1 MLRRGETRRAWPLAR
16 TARNIMPLVPLVAGL
31 GLLASLLEGAG
42 IGLLIPLLT
51 ILLASDASNAL
62 PGPLRALAPIFTR
75 VDADD
80 RAFILA
86 GAILSLILLKGVVQ
100 VANGW
105 LVASIDS
112 QIGSDIRKG
121 IASSLLAVE
130 YPFFLEQ
137 DAARLTRIAANDSWF
152 VVQAA
157 RSALTLV
164 PAVAGLLVFGALLAL
179 LNVKLFLI
187 VIVGAG
193 AVQGLVYAFELRQ
206 RQLSHRTTES
216 NRLLMRRLLTLLQAP
231 RVVRLFN
238 QQKGEEERAGDAIE
252 QVSRRVRASN
262 LLNALVHPSVDV
274 LVALLFLAVL
284 LIGYW
289 SGMSIPEIT
298 AFLLLMTRAQPHAKA
313 ITGARLAMA
322 SYDGAVREVD
332 WLTSQTGSP
341 KLAQTSSPSL
351 DRPISFEEVRFAYP
365 NGASG
370 LDGLSCII
378 RPGVATALLGESAAG
393 KTTLVNL
400 LCRLLEPQS
409 GEIRAGPDP
418 ISAFDAESWRRRI
431 AVAGQDNDLVSG
443 TVRENIAYG
452 RPEATDA
459 EVEAVARAVGAHAFI
474 EALPQAY
481 ETLVGPQGLNL
492 SGGQRQRIGVA
503 RALLLEPDLLVLDEA
518 VSAVDALSDA
528 EIVKLAL
535 EHRNF
540 RTLVIISH
548 RKTTVAACEHGIVL
562 AHGKVIEA
570 GPLESLAYY
579 RMMGGDETPPT
590 GR

>member
-16 TARNIMPLVPLVAGL
+16 MARKIMPLVPLVAGL

-86 GAILSLILLKGVVQ
+86 GAILALILLKGVAQ

-112 QIGSDIRKG
+112 RIGSDIRKG
-121 IASSLLAVE
+121 IASSLLAVD

-137 DAARLTRIAANDSWF
+137 DAARLTHIAANDSWF

-206 RQLSHRTTES
+206 RQLSHRTTDS

-238 QQKGEEERAGDAIE
+238 QQKGEEDRAGDAIE
-252 QVSRRVRASN
+252 QVSRRIRASN

-284 LIGYW
+284 LIG
-289 SGMSIPEIT
+289 
-298 AFLLLMTRAQPHAKA
+298 
-313 ITGARLAMA
+313 
-322 SYDGAVREVD
+322 
-332 WLTSQTGSP
+332 
-341 KLAQTSSPSL
+341 
-351 DRPISFEEVRFAYP
+351 
-365 NGASG
+365 
-370 LDGLSCII
+370 
-378 RPGVATALLGESAAG
+378 
-393 KTTLVNL
+393 
-400 LCRLLEPQS
+400 
-409 GEIRAGPDP
+409 
-418 ISAFDAESWRRRI
+418 
-431 AVAGQDNDLVSG
+431 
-443 TVRENIAYG
+443 
-452 RPEATDA
+452 
-459 EVEAVARAVGAHAFI
+459 
-474 EALPQAY
+474 
-481 ETLVGPQGLNL
+481 
-492 SGGQRQRIGVA
+492 
-503 RALLLEPDLLVLDEA
+503 
-518 VSAVDALSDA
+518 
-528 EIVKLAL
+528 
-535 EHRNF
+535 
-540 RTLVIISH
+540 
-548 RKTTVAACEHGIVL
+548 
-562 AHGKVIEA
+562 
-570 GPLESLAYY
+570 
-579 RMMGGDETPPT
+579 
-590 GR
+590 